1 MHKILQHYR
10 TIGLGLIGIFLA
22 LSPLKAQE
30 FSMVTIENIRQIPPR
45 YEVVDYA
52 TWIQING
59 SELVYRFKGKTK
71 ILQLDAEQMAH
82 LAECLDQGRFSGVN
96 KNWNK
101 KGMPTFT
108 RVSRKVN
115 NMSEEWILE
124 GMEGDGRSVD
134 FFLEVL
140 NNILPEE
147 VELVVEQAVSL

>member
-1 MHKILQHYR
+1 
-10 TIGLGLIGIFLA
+10 
-22 LSPLKAQE
+22 
-30 FSMVTIENIRQIPPR
+30 
-45 YEVVDYA
+45 
-52 TWIQING
+52 
-59 SELVYRFKGKTK
+59 
-71 ILQLDAEQMAH
+71 
-82 LAECLDQGRFSGVN
+82 
-96 KNWNK
+96 
-101 KGMPTFT
+101 MPTFT

>member
-10 TIGLGLIGIFLA
+10 AIGLGLIGIFFA

-71 ILQLDAEQMAH
+71 ILQLDVISNQMGTTLPTEKGTIKSKINRLKAH
-82 LAECLDQGRFSGVN
+82 GCFQ
-96 KNWNK
+96 
-101 KGMPTFT
+101 
-108 RVSRKVN
+108 
-115 NMSEEWILE
+115 
-124 GMEGDGRSVD
+124 
-134 FFLEVL
+134 
-140 NNILPEE
+140 
-147 VELVVEQAVSL
+147 